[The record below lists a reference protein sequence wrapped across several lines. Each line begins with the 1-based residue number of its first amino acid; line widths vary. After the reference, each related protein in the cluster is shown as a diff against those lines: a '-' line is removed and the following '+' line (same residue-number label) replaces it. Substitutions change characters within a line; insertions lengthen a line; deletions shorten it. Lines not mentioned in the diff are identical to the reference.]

1 MEEHLYKNT
10 QRFPRQEPG
19 IKQGTWQSN
28 TSILSTNHTPTLV
41 WISKDHI
48 PSDQF
53 WEAFAPDSLQEQ
65 REQVRRKYN
74 KEHWILGVSSL
85 QALSLQ
91 AYSTQQYR
99 SIDSIEIVLKLEN
112 QQDLYHRVIIEDS
125 RGLPIKYS
133 SLEPY
138 SSEEIYQFVNR
149 KYQDWYRAG
158 GYFYYKFYRAYPT
171 FWIDLWE
178 IVVQEYPIIIEWYL
192 PEVAEEDI
200 QATQEEEEESEVK

>member
-1 MEEHLYKNT
+1 M
-10 QRFPRQEPG
+10 
-19 IKQGTWQSN
+19 
-28 TSILSTNHTPTLV
+28 LV

-53 WEAFAPDSLQEQ
+53 WEVFAPDSLQEQ

-74 KEHWILGVSSL
+74 KEHWVVGVSSF

-91 AYSTQQYR
+91 TYSTQHYR

-112 QQDLYHRVIIEDS
+112 QQDLYHRIMIADN

-133 SLEPY
+133 TLKPY
-138 SSEEIYQFVNR
+138 SSEDIYQFVNT

-158 GYFYYKFYRAYPT
+158 GYFYYKFYRSYPT

-178 IVVQEYPIIIEWYL
+178 IVAQEYPILIEWYV
-192 PEVAEEDI
+192 PEVAEGDI
-200 QATQEEEEESEVK
+200 QATQEEEEGSEVK